1 MPEIHQVIVQI
12 KPPSRTKNFHGQVA
26 FGYFTLVDGVVQMVT
41 QDGKIA
47 GEETGRKWR
56 HTLAPNENARSVA
69 ARMTKELRLALRPGG
84 KAVVNGF
91 DGPLK
96 YPKLVY

>member
-26 FGYFTLVDGVVQMVT
+26 YGFYTEANGVVQMVT

-47 GEETGRKWR
+47 GEETGKKWR
-56 HTLAPNENARSVA
+56 HKLEPNENARQVA
-69 ARMTKELRLALRPGG
+69 ARMTKELRLALRPANAP
-84 KAVVNGF
+84 KNGF

-96 YPKLVY
+96 YPPLKY